1 MKTNRADRLADALL
15 MELPDADRRTLLE
28 LSEPEKF
35 IAKAMQCRSGH
46 LIRDACIPAGGYPVG
61 SSVGALE

>member
-1 MKTNRADRLADALL
+1 MKTNRADRLADALS

-35 IAKAMQCRSGH
+35 IAKAMQCRPGY
-46 LIRDACIPAGGYPVG
+46 LIRDACIPAAGNAVG

>member
-15 MELPDADRRTLLE
+15 MELPAEDRRTLLE

-35 IAKAMQCRSGH
+35 IAKVMRCPPGH
-46 LIRDACIPAGGYPVG
+46 LTRDACIPASGYPVG
-61 SSVGALE
+61 TSSGALE